1 MKSLILS
8 MVLFASVLHAAEP
21 LDLGV
26 MSFNIR
32 FANPLDGV
40 NFWPNRKDLAVE
52 TIRESGADVIG
63 LQEALHQQLVD
74 LKKALP
80 GFDWVGVGRDDGK
93 NTGEYS
99 AILFNAERLEV
110 EKSGTFWLS
119 ETPDKPG
126 VRGWDAAC
134 PRVATWGIFKD
145 RKSGTRFF
153 FINTHL
159 DHQGQVAQLEGVKL
173 IARELKE
180 LDPGLPMILTGDFNS
195 VETSP
200 VIREVLEQKNVPLRL
215 AKNLASDQNFGGN
228 STFNGFGKAK
238 DPQVIDFVFVSEG
251 IEVRKYRYLV
261 KTKDDVFVSDH
272 WPVSASLRLPTE
284 KKRQN

>member
-8 MVLFASVLHAAEP
+8 MVLFASALHAAEP

-26 MSFNIR
+26 MSFNVR

-74 LKKALP
+74 LKNALP

-99 AILFNAERLEV
+99 AILYNADRLEV
-110 EKSGTFWLS
+110 EKSSTFWLS

-126 VRGWDAAC
+126 VKGWDAAC
-134 PRVATWGIFKD
+134 PRVATWGIFRD
-145 RKSGTRFF
+145 RKSGERFF
-153 FINTHL
+153 MINTHL
-159 DHQGQVAQLEGVKL
+159 DHRGEVAQLEGVKL

-200 VIREVLEQKNVPLRL
+200 VIREVLEQKSAPLRL
-215 AKNLASDQNFGGN
+215 AKSLAPDQDFGGN
-228 STFNGFGKAK
+228 STFNGFGKSTG
-238 DPQVIDFVFVSEG
+238 PQVIDFIFVSDG
-251 IEVRKYRYLV
+251 VKVGKYRYLT
-261 KTKDDVFVSDH
+261 KTKGDVFVSDH
-272 WPVSASLRLPTE
+272 WPVFAALGLPTE
-284 KKRQN
+284 KAAQK